1 MQERPYYTYT
11 KYLKNKYGK
20 TLYKIGV
27 DADFSCPNREKNK
40 TGGCIFCDGTGS
52 LAVYQ
57 REEDKDLDI
66 ASSIFLKRLKSMD
79 CQIQRGLNFA
89 KYRYKADLFALYFQS
104 FSNTYASVD
113 ELKKIYDNAL
123 AKADFTELIIATRPD
138 LVDRPVLELLKT
150 YKDKVED
157 VYLELGLQSAKD
169 ETLEYIN
176 RGHDLSSYINA
187 VNLAHEYGIKVTT
200 HIMLLPS
207 LESLDDYLNTVKVVN
222 MVASDAIKIHNLH
235 VMRNTKLEKLYL
247 SGEVTLASVERHVK
261 EVATILAHLNENIVV
276 QRVLTETPK
285 QRLVA
290 PRHYP
295 DKRDILEMID
305 KFMFENNMK
314 QGSKYIDE

>member
-1 MQERPYYTYT
+1 MQRNYYTYT

-66 ASSIFLKRLKSMD
+66 ATSIFLKRLKSMD
-79 CQIQRGLNFA
+79 CQIERGLNFA
-89 KYRYKADLFALYFQS
+89 RYRYKADLFAIYFQS
-104 FSNTYASVD
+104 FSNTYASVE

-123 AKADFTELIIATRPD
+123 AKANFTELIIATRPD
-138 LVDRPVLELLKT
+138 LVDRDVLQLLCS

-157 VYLELGLQSAKD
+157 VYLELGLQSAKED
-169 ETLEYIN
+169 TLNFIN
-176 RGHDLSSYINA
+176 RGHDLACYIEA

-200 HIMLLPS
+200 HMMLLPS
-207 LESLDDYLNTVKVVN
+207 IENMEDYLDTVKVINSVS
-222 MVASDAIKIHNLH
+222 SDAVKIHNLH
-235 VMRNTKLEKLYL
+235 VMRNTKLEEMYL
-247 SGEVTLASVERHVK
+247 NGEFALSSVKRHVM
-261 EVATILAHLNENIVV
+261 EVATILAHLDPKIVI

-285 QRLVA
+285 QRLIA
-290 PRHYP
+290 PLNYP
-295 DKRDILEMID
+295 DKRDILEMLD
-305 KFMFENNMK
+305 LYMEENGLY
-314 QGSKYIDE
+314 QGCYFKK